1 MLVNSDLLSAA
12 LTRKI
17 QNGQKL
23 NSILDTC
30 AFNRTNGAK
39 FALATKVLKKFLTVP
54 ALRLYIDPSV
64 SLAKIYN
71 FEFGAS
77 CRKAFINSSL
87 LNCVSISFDGS
98 SSALQLNSRL
108 IGYIQWYVPSF
119 L

>member
-39 FALATKVLKKFLTVP
+39 FALATKVLKKFFDSTCATLVH
-54 ALRLYIDPSV
+54 R
-64 SLAKIYN
+64 SLCI
-71 FEFGAS
+71 S
-77 CRKAFINSSL
+77 CE
-87 LNCVSISFDGS
+87 D
-98 SSALQLNSRL
+98 
-108 IGYIQWYVPSF
+108 IQF
-119 L
+119 